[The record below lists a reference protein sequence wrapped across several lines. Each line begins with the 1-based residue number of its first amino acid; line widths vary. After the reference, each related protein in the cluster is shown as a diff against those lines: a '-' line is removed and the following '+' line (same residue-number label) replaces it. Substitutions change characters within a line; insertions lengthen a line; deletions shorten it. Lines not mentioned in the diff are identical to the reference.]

1 MAPRRQAASAA
12 RPPLGQRERNKAD
25 KRQKIRS
32 AAYRLFS
39 ERGYDDTTIRAI
51 ARRAGV
57 GLGTVFAYAADKR
70 DLLFLIFNDE
80 LAALTEAALAEIDD
94 RRSLLDQVLRV
105 FRAHYRYFARQPELS
120 RFMLRE
126 LTFYVAGP
134 EAQRFQAS
142 RIRLERGLTALV
154 DRAKAQRRLRSRES
168 SVVIARA
175 LFSLYQAEL
184 RRWLGD
190 DQPDLAKGMRALRRM
205 LKLQIVGLS
214 PGAAAL

>member
-1 MAPRRQAASAA
+1 LASSRRAA
-12 RPPLGQRERNKAD
+12 RPALGRRERNKAD
-25 KRQKIRS
+25 KRQKIRR
-32 AAYRLFS
+32 AAHLLFS

-51 ARRAGV
+51 AQRAGV
-57 GLGTVFAYAADKR
+57 GLGTVFAYASDKR

-80 LAALTEAALAEIDD
+80 LAALTDAALAEIDD
-94 RRSLLDQVLRV
+94 RRPLLDQVLRV
-105 FRAHYRYFARQPELS
+105 FRAHYRYFARQPDLS

-142 RIRLERGLTALV
+142 RTRLERGLTALV

-190 DQPDLAKGMRALRRM
+190 DEPDLARGMRALRRM

-214 PGAAAL
+214 PGKAAL

>member
-1 MAPRRQAASAA
+1 MASSRQAT
-12 RPPLGQRERNKAD
+12 RPATGRRERNKAD

-32 AAYRLFS
+32 AARLLFL

-57 GLGTVFAYAADKR
+57 GLGTVFAYASDKR

-80 LAALTEAALAEIDD
+80 LAEMTAAALAGIDH
-94 RRSLLDQVLRV
+94 RRPFLDQVARV
-105 FRAHYRYFARQPELS
+105 FGEHYRFFARQPALS
-120 RFMLRE
+120 RLMLRE

-154 DRAKAQRRLRSRES
+154 DRAKAGRRLRCRES

-184 RRWLGD
+184 RRWLAD
-190 DQPDLAKGMRALRRM
+190 DKPDLAKGMRALRRM

-214 PGAAAL
+214 PGDEAP

>member
-1 MAPRRQAASAA
+1 
-12 RPPLGQRERNKAD
+12 
-25 KRQKIRS
+25 
-32 AAYRLFS
+32 
-39 ERGYDDTTIRAI
+39 
-51 ARRAGV
+51 
-57 GLGTVFAYAADKR
+57 
-70 DLLFLIFNDE
+70 
-80 LAALTEAALAEIDD
+80 
-94 RRSLLDQVLRV
+94 
-105 FRAHYRYFARQPELS
+105 
-120 RFMLRE
+120 MLRE

-142 RIRLERGLTALV
+142 RTRLERGLTALV

-190 DQPDLAKGMRALRRM
+190 DEPDLARGMRGLRRM

-214 PGAAAL
+214 PGKAAL

>member
-1 MAPRRQAASAA
+1 LASSRQAT
-12 RPPLGQRERNKAD
+12 RPATGRRERNKAD

-32 AAYRLFS
+32 AARLLFL
-39 ERGYDDTTIRAI
+39 EHGYDDATIRAI

-57 GLGTVFAYAADKR
+57 GLGTVFAYASDKR

-80 LAALTEAALAEIDD
+80 LAAMTAAALAGIDHQ
-94 RRSLLDQVLRV
+94 RPFLDQVVRV
-105 FRAHYRYFARQPELS
+105 FREHYRFFARQPALS
-120 RFMLRE
+120 RLMLRE

-154 DRAKAQRRLRSRES
+154 DRAKAGRRLRCRES

-184 RRWLGD
+184 RRWLAD
-190 DQPDLAKGMRALRRM
+190 DKPDLAKGMRALRRM

-214 PGAAAL
+214 PGSAQP

>member
-1 MAPRRQAASAA
+1 LASSRQAA
-12 RPPLGQRERNKAD
+12 RPAIGQRERNKAD
-25 KRQKIRS
+25 KRHKIRG
-32 AAYRLFS
+32 AASRLFS
-39 ERGYDDTTIRAI
+39 EHGYDDTTIRAI

-80 LAALTEAALAEIDD
+80 LAAMTAAALAGIDD
-94 RRSLLDQVLRV
+94 RRPFLEQVLRV
-105 FRAHYRYFARQPELS
+105 FRAHYRFFAREPALS

-134 EAQRFQAS
+134 EAQRFQVS
-142 RIRLERGLTALV
+142 RAKLERGLTVLV
-154 DRAKAQRRLRSRES
+154 DRAKAGRRLRSQER

-184 RRWLGD
+184 RRWLAD
-190 DQPDLAKGMRALRRM
+190 DEPDLAKGMRALRRM
-205 LKLQIVGLS
+205 LKLQIVGLA
-214 PGAAAL
+214 PGPAAL